1 MRCVWVVAYERAQ
14 EMRIFGPEMITIKP
28 PANHLL
34 KDSSAW
40 VNKISGEDQSQPK
53 GWAELPHNPVI
64 KKRFLEKDS

>member
-14 EMRIFGPEMITIKP
+14 EMRVFGPEMISIKP
-28 PANHLL
+28 PVNHRL

-40 VNKISGEDQSQPK
+40 INILSGVDQSAPK

-64 KKRFLEKDS
+64 EKKFPGKDS